1 MIQYRSAFE
10 LKVLIGELAGF
21 DVKNIQVLPIG
32 TAGDFRV
39 EFMGTVAAISLSR
52 AKRDLDTACAQ
63 LKAKYRLK
71 D

>member
-39 EFMGTVAAISLSR
+39 
-52 AKRDLDTACAQ
+52 
-63 LKAKYRLK
+63 
-71 D
+71 